1 MSATPPEIREL
12 DVLRAL
18 EAQPEVTQREL
29 AKRIDLSL
37 GRTNFVLK
45 ALIEK
50 GLVKVQNFRQ
60 SPNKLGYAYLLTPD
74 GIAEKVLLT
83 RRFLTRKYAEYDAI
97 KDEIAALEAELS
109 GDRE

>member
-50 GLVKVQNFRQ
+50 GLVKVENFRQ
-60 SPNKLGYAYLLTPD
+60 SSNKLGYAYLLTPD
-74 GIAEKVLLT
+74 GISLKASLT
-83 RRFLTRKYAEYDAI
+83 RRFLIRKYAEYDAI
-97 KDEIAALEAELS
+97 KNEIAALEAELS
-109 GDRE
+109 GELE

>member
-60 SPNKLGYAYLLTPD
+60 SSNKLGYAYLLTPD
-74 GIAEKVLLT
+74 GIAEKALLT
-83 RRFLTRKYAEYDAI
+83 RRFLIRKYAEYDAI

>member
-1 MSATPPEIREL
+1 MSATPSEIREL
-12 DVLRAL
+12 EVLRAL

-45 ALIEK
+45 ALINK
-50 GLVKVQNFRQ
+50 GLVKVENFRQ

-74 GIAEKVLLT
+74 GIAEKASLT
-83 RRFLTRKYAEYDAI
+83 RRFLIRKYAEYDAI

-109 GDRE
+109 GDRV